1 MHLEQEEWR
10 VVQVP
15 QPGEAEARA
24 AAAAA
29 APPLPPPKKAKKESA
44 APKSEGE
51 APPPREPRGSWPKV
65 EAGQMV
71 EVAPGDAGYVG
82 SWYLADVLALK
93 ERQRQLVI
101 EYHDFEHP
109 VRIRVRVW
117 VRIRVR
123 VRVRV

>member
-44 APKSEGE
+44 APKPEGE

-65 EAGQMV
+65 EAGQLV

-109 VRIRVRVW
+109 VRVRARVW

>member
-1 MHLEQEEWR
+1 MRTL
-10 VVQVP
+10 P
-15 QPGEAEARA
+15 AACTIMA
-24 AAAAA
+24 AAA
-29 APPLPPPKKAKKESA
+29 SA
-44 APKSEGE
+44 AHASSRYRNVAWGTKLSYFAWDSCSPEGE

-65 EAGQMV
+65 EAGQLV

-109 VRIRVRVW
+109 VRVRARVW

>member
-1 MHLEQEEWR
+1 MHLEREEWR

-44 APKSEGE
+44 APKPEGE

-65 EAGQMV
+65 EAGQLV

-109 VRIRVRVW
+109 VRVRARVW

>member
-1 MHLEQEEWR
+1 M
-10 VVQVP
+10 QVP

-29 APPLPPPKKAKKESA
+29 APPLPPPKKTKKESA
-44 APKSEGE
+44 APKPEGE
-51 APPPREPRGSWPKV
+51 APPAREPRGSWPKV
-65 EAGQMV
+65 EAGQLV

-109 VRIRVRVW
+109 VRVRARVW